1 MAARKPLVIISG
13 LFSELPAGD
22 TTVQLAA
29 APSGLI
35 YVGSALGIDGSAQ
48 ISGNAGISTGLT
60 ALASGNAALDKAIYT
75 AEWIL
80 GASGNNDYTFTG
92 PGFSGAVNDPLIYL
106 TRGQKYKFTN
116 TMNQHPF
123 RVQSTPNGSVGTPYN
138 NGVTNNDVS
147 NGTLIWDVQF
157 DAPNTLYYQ
166 CTAHNAMGGP
176 FYIVDNTA
184 TSAQASGNAALV
196 VGATALASGNAGIS
210 AALTAQASGNAALV
224 VGATALSSGN
234 AALSSLD
241 NKYDKTGGV
250 LSGTVIVNKQ
260 SFGTINTI
268 ASSGVLL
275 VDFSTG
281 NNFTVTLESNST
293 FAGPVN
299 ASGGQCGAITI
310 RQDNTGSRTLAYS
323 GGWAFQGGTAPTLT
337 TAASGI
343 DVLAYFVVA
352 PTRVVGILT
361 AAYSGGS
368 Q

>member
-1 MAARKPLVIISG
+1 M
-13 LFSELPAGD
+13 
-22 TTVQLAA
+22 
-29 APSGLI
+29 
-35 YVGSALGIDGSAQ
+35 
-48 ISGNAGISTGLT
+48 
-60 ALASGNAALDKAIYT
+60 
-75 AEWIL
+75 
-80 GASGNNDYTFTG
+80 
-92 PGFSGAVNDPLIYL
+92 
-106 TRGQKYKFTN
+106 
-116 TMNQHPF
+116 
-123 RVQSTPNGSVGTPYN
+123 QSTPNGSVGTPYN

-196 VGATALASGNAGIS
+196 VGTTALASGNAALVVGTS
-210 AALTAQASGNAALV
+210 ALASGNTAQASGNAALV
-224 VGATALSSGN
+224 DLS
-234 AALSSLD
+234 

-250 LSGTVIVNKQ
+250 ISGTVIVNKQ

-268 ASSGVLL
+268 TSSGVLL

-281 NNFTVTLESNST
+281 NNFTVTLASNAT

-299 ASGGQCGAITI
+299 ASGGQSGAIMI

-323 GGWAFQGGTAPTLT
+323 GSWAFQGGTAPTLT

-343 DVLAYFVVA
+343 DALAYYVVS
-352 PTRVVGILT
+352 PTRVIAILT

>member
-1 MAARKPLVIISG
+1 MAARKPLVIVSG
-13 LFSELPAGD
+13 LFSELPVGD
-22 TTVQLAA
+22 ITVELAA

-35 YVGSALGIDGSAQ
+35 YVGSKLGIDGSAQ

-75 AEWIL
+75 AEWTL
-80 GASGNNDYTFTG
+80 GASGNVDYTFTG

-106 TRGQKYKFTN
+106 IRGQQYKFTN

-123 RVQSTPNGSVGTPYN
+123 RVQSTPNGSAGTPYN
-138 NGVTNNDVS
+138 NGVTNNDVQ
-147 NGTLIWDVQF
+147 NGTLIWNVQF

-184 TSAQASGNAALV
+184 NSAQASGNAALV
-196 VGATALASGNAGIS
+196 NA
-210 AALTAQASGNAALV
+210 ATAQASGNAALV
-224 VGATALSSGN
+224 VGTSALASGNTALASGN
-234 AALSSLD
+234 AALVNLS

-250 LSGTVIVNKQ
+250 ISGTVIVNKQ

-268 ASSGVLL
+268 TSSGVLL

-281 NNFTVTLESNST
+281 NNFQVTLASNAT

-299 ASGGQCGAITI
+299 ASGGNPGP
-310 RQDNTGSRTLAYS
+310 S
-323 GGWAFQGGTAPTLT
+323 
-337 TAASGI
+337 
-343 DVLAYFVVA
+343 
-352 PTRVVGILT
+352 
-361 AAYSGGS
+361 
-368 Q
+368 

>member
-1 MAARKPLVIISG
+1 MAARKPLVIVSG
-13 LFSELPAGD
+13 LFSELPVGD
-22 TTVQLAA
+22 ITVELAA

-35 YVGSALGIDGSAQ
+35 YVGNKLGIDGSAQ
-48 ISGNAGISTGLT
+48 ISGNAGIS
-60 ALASGNAALDKAIYT
+60 AA
-75 AEWIL
+75 
-80 GASGNNDYTFTG
+80 
-92 PGFSGAVNDPLIYL
+92 
-106 TRGQKYKFTN
+106 
-116 TMNQHPF
+116 
-123 RVQSTPNGSVGTPYN
+123 
-138 NGVTNNDVS
+138 VT
-147 NGTLIWDVQF
+147 
-157 DAPNTLYYQ
+157 
-166 CTAHNAMGGP
+166 
-176 FYIVDNTA
+176 
-184 TSAQASGNAALV
+184 AQASGNAALV
-196 VGATALASGNAGIS
+196 VGNTALSSGNAALVVGTTALASGNAGIS

-224 VGATALSSGN
+224 VGVSALASGN
-234 AALSSLD
+234 AALTNSSRAQASGNAALVD
-241 NKYDKTGGV
+241 LSNKYDKTGGV
-250 LSGTVIVNKQ
+250 ISGTVIVNKQ

-268 ASSGVLL
+268 TSSGVLL

-281 NNFTVTLESNST
+281 NNFQVTLASNAT

>member
-1 MAARKPLVIISG
+1 MAARKPLVIVSG
-13 LFSELPAGD
+13 LFSELPVGD
-22 TTVQLAA
+22 ITVELAA

-35 YVGSALGIDGSAQ
+35 YVGSKLGIDGSAQ
-48 ISGNAGISTGLT
+48 ISGNAGIS
-60 ALASGNAALDKAIYT
+60 AA
-75 AEWIL
+75 
-80 GASGNNDYTFTG
+80 
-92 PGFSGAVNDPLIYL
+92 V
-106 TRGQKYKFTN
+106 
-116 TMNQHPF
+116 
-123 RVQSTPNGSVGTPYN
+123 
-138 NGVTNNDVS
+138 
-147 NGTLIWDVQF
+147 
-157 DAPNTLYYQ
+157 
-166 CTAHNAMGGP
+166 
-176 FYIVDNTA
+176 
-184 TSAQASGNAALV
+184 
-196 VGATALASGNAGIS
+196 
-210 AALTAQASGNAALV
+210 TAQASGNAALV
-224 VGATALSSGN
+224 NAATAQASGNAGISTGITALASGN
-234 AALSSLD
+234 AALVVGTTALASGNAALVVGTSALASGNAALTNSSTAQASGNAALVGLS

-250 LSGTVIVNKQ
+250 ISGTVIVNKQ

-268 ASSGVLL
+268 TSSGVLL

-281 NNFTVTLESNST
+281 NNFTVTLASNAT

>member
-1 MAARKPLVIISG
+1 MAARKPLVIVSG
-13 LFSELPAGD
+13 LFSELPVGD
-22 TTVQLAA
+22 IAVELAA

-35 YVGSALGIDGSAQ
+35 YVGSKLGIDGSAQ

-75 AEWIL
+75 AEWTL
-80 GASGNNDYTFTG
+80 GASGNVDYTFTG

-106 TRGQKYKFTN
+106 IRGQQYKFTN

-138 NGVTNNDVS
+138 NGITNNDVS
-147 NGTLIWDVQF
+147 NGTLIWNVQF

-184 TSAQASGNAALV
+184 NSAQASGNAALV
-196 VGATALASGNAGIS
+196 NA
-210 AALTAQASGNAALV
+210 ATAQASGNAALV
-224 VGATALSSGN
+224 VGTSALASGN
-234 AALSSLD
+234 AALTNSSTAQASGNAALVD
-241 NKYDKTGGV
+241 LSNKYDKTGGV
-250 LSGTVIVNKQ
+250 ISGTVIVNKQ

-268 ASSGVLL
+268 TSSGVLL

-281 NNFTVTLESNST
+281 NNFQVTLASNAT

-299 ASGGQCGAITI
+299 ASGGQSGAIMI

-323 GGWAFQGGTAPTLT
+323 GSWAFQGGTAPTLT

>member
-1 MAARKPLVIISG
+1 MAARKPLVIVSG
-13 LFSELPAGD
+13 LFSELPVGD
-22 TTVQLAA
+22 ITVELAA

-35 YVGSALGIDGSAQ
+35 YVGSKLGIDGSAQ
-48 ISGNAGISTGLT
+48 ISGNAGIS
-60 ALASGNAALDKAIYT
+60 AA
-75 AEWIL
+75 
-80 GASGNNDYTFTG
+80 
-92 PGFSGAVNDPLIYL
+92 
-106 TRGQKYKFTN
+106 
-116 TMNQHPF
+116 
-123 RVQSTPNGSVGTPYN
+123 
-138 NGVTNNDVS
+138 VT
-147 NGTLIWDVQF
+147 
-157 DAPNTLYYQ
+157 
-166 CTAHNAMGGP
+166 
-176 FYIVDNTA
+176 
-184 TSAQASGNAALV
+184 AQASGNAALV
-196 VGATALASGNAGIS
+196 VGNTALSSGNAALVVGTTALASGNVGIS

-224 VGATALSSGN
+224 VGTSALASGN
-234 AALSSLD
+234 AALASGNAALVGLS

-250 LSGTVIVNKQ
+250 ISGTVIVNKQ

-268 ASSGVLL
+268 TSSGVLL

-281 NNFTVTLESNST
+281 NNFEVTLASSAT

-299 ASGGQCGAITI
+299 ASGGQSGAIMI

-323 GGWAFQGGTAPTLT
+323 GSWAFQGGTAPTLT

>member
-1 MAARKPLVIISG
+1 MAARKPLVIVSG
-13 LFSELPAGD
+13 LFSELPVGD
-22 TTVQLAA
+22 IAVELAA

-35 YVGSALGIDGSAQ
+35 YVGNKLGIDGSAQ
-48 ISGNAGISTGLT
+48 ISGNAGISAAVTAQASGNAALVNAATAQASGNAGISTGIT
-60 ALASGNAALDKAIYT
+60 ALASGNAAL
-75 AEWIL
+75 
-80 GASGNNDYTFTG
+80 
-92 PGFSGAVNDPLIYL
+92 V
-106 TRGQKYKFTN
+106 
-116 TMNQHPF
+116 
-123 RVQSTPNGSVGTPYN
+123 VGT
-138 NGVTNNDVS
+138 
-147 NGTLIWDVQF
+147 
-157 DAPNTLYYQ
+157 
-166 CTAHNAMGGP
+166 TAL
-176 FYIVDNTA
+176 
-184 TSAQASGNAALV
+184 ASGNAALV
-196 VGATALASGNAGIS
+196 VGASALASGNTALASGNA
-210 AALTAQASGNAALV
+210 ALAG
-224 VGATALSSGN
+224 LS
-234 AALSSLD
+234 

-268 ASSGVLL
+268 TSSGVLL

-281 NNFTVTLESNST
+281 NNFTVTLASNAT

>member
-1 MAARKPLVIISG
+1 MAARKPLVIVSG
-13 LFSELPAGD
+13 LFSELPVGD
-22 TTVQLAA
+22 ITVELAA

-35 YVGSALGIDGSAQ
+35 YVGNKLGIDGSAQ
-48 ISGNAGISTGLT
+48 ISGNAGIS
-60 ALASGNAALDKAIYT
+60 AA
-75 AEWIL
+75 
-80 GASGNNDYTFTG
+80 
-92 PGFSGAVNDPLIYL
+92 V
-106 TRGQKYKFTN
+106 
-116 TMNQHPF
+116 
-123 RVQSTPNGSVGTPYN
+123 
-138 NGVTNNDVS
+138 
-147 NGTLIWDVQF
+147 
-157 DAPNTLYYQ
+157 
-166 CTAHNAMGGP
+166 
-176 FYIVDNTA
+176 
-184 TSAQASGNAALV
+184 
-196 VGATALASGNAGIS
+196 
-210 AALTAQASGNAALV
+210 TAQASGNAALV
-224 VGATALSSGN
+224 NAATAQASGNAGISTGITALASGN
-234 AALSSLD
+234 AALVVGTTALASGNAALVVGTSALASGNTALASGNAALVD
-241 NKYDKTGGV
+241 LSNKYDKTGGV

-268 ASSGVLL
+268 TSSGVLL

-281 NNFTVTLESNST
+281 NNFTVTLASNAT

>member
-1 MAARKPLVIISG
+1 M
-13 LFSELPAGD
+13 
-22 TTVQLAA
+22 
-29 APSGLI
+29 
-35 YVGSALGIDGSAQ
+35 
-48 ISGNAGISTGLT
+48 
-60 ALASGNAALDKAIYT
+60 
-75 AEWIL
+75 
-80 GASGNNDYTFTG
+80 
-92 PGFSGAVNDPLIYL
+92 
-106 TRGQKYKFTN
+106 
-116 TMNQHPF
+116 
-123 RVQSTPNGSVGTPYN
+123 
-138 NGVTNNDVS
+138 
-147 NGTLIWDVQF
+147 
-157 DAPNTLYYQ
+157 
-166 CTAHNAMGGP
+166 
-176 FYIVDNTA
+176 
-184 TSAQASGNAALV
+184 
-196 VGATALASGNAGIS
+196 
-210 AALTAQASGNAALV
+210 
-224 VGATALSSGN
+224 
-234 AALSSLD
+234 
-241 NKYDKTGGV
+241 

>member
-1 MAARKPLVIISG
+1 MAARKPLVIVSG
-13 LFSELPAGD
+13 LFSELPVGD
-22 TTVQLAA
+22 IAVELAA

-35 YVGSALGIDGSAQ
+35 YVGSKLGIDGSAQ
-48 ISGNAGISTGLT
+48 ISGNAGISAAVT
-60 ALASGNAALDKAIYT
+60 AQASGNVALDRAIYT
-75 AEWIL
+75 SEWTL
-80 GASGNNDYTFTG
+80 GANGNNDYTFTG
-92 PGFSGAVNDPLIYL
+92 PGFSGGENDPLIYL
-106 TRGQKYKFTN
+106 VRGQQYKFTN
-116 TMNQHPF
+116 TMGLHPF
-123 RVQSTPNGSVGTPYN
+123 RVQTTPNGSVGPQYN
-138 NGVTNNDVS
+138 AGITNNDVS
-147 NGTLIWDVQF
+147 SGTLVWNVQF

-166 CTAHNAMGGP
+166 CTAHNSMGGP

-184 TSAQASGNAALV
+184 TTAQASGNAALV
-196 VGATALASGNAGIS
+196 NA
-210 AALTAQASGNAALV
+210 ATAQASGNAALV
-224 VGATALSSGN
+224 VGASALASGNTALASGN
-234 AALSSLD
+234 AALAGLS

-268 ASSGVLL
+268 TSSGVLL

-281 NNFTVTLESNST
+281 NNFTVTLASNAT